1 MRKPVKYLGLAL
13 GAVVALLAAVV
24 LVFALSFDPNRYKDD
39 IERMARERTG
49 RTLKLQGELKLAFFP
64 SLGASVGRVTLSE
77 RGSNREFVTLQS
89 AHASVKL
96 MPLLYGQVIVD
107 AARVS
112 GLEAQ
117 IVRNKDGTYNFS
129 DLLEGKGEKPAAKP
143 ARERKDESAPVVFD
157 IAAVDIDRA
166 AAAYRDTNTGQEIS
180 LSDLKLHS
188 GRIAENAQGKI
199 EFATTAKLNQPP
211 LEVKIALQGSYGLK
225 PDSVAIDF
233 TAKLDQSNIKGKL
246 GMTRTAQPSYH
257 FDLDIDR
264 LDLERYLASSEK
276 KPQAAKQEAAQREEL
291 AKDAAVDL
299 SGLKGMNAQGQL
311 QVGALQVQGLKLSKL
326 KAQLKAA
333 GGRVEISPHSA
344 SLYEGELSGALSLD
358 GNANRIALKET
369 FSNVSVGPLLRDVA
383 HQDRLEGK
391 GNVALDV
398 TAAGA
403 TLNTMKRSLAGA
415 AKVHLRDGAIKG
427 IDIAELLRKAR
438 AAVGKQ
444 SGQAADGKESTG
456 FSELAAS
463 FAIRNGVAH
472 NDDLDIKS
480 PLLRLG
486 GSGDIDIGRS
496 TISYVV
502 KASVVATAKGQGG
515 SERDQ
520 LAGLTVP
527 VKLGGPLDAMTY
539 EVDYRAAA
547 GDLAKSKVGDKV
559 KERLKGLLRR

>member
-1 MRKPVKYLGLAL
+1 MKKPVKYVWLVL
-13 GAVVALLAAVV
+13 GAVVAFLAAAV
-24 LVFALSFDPNRYKDD
+24 LVFALSFDPNRYKDG

-64 SLGASVGRVTLSE
+64 SLGAGVGGVTLSE
-77 RGSNREFVTLQS
+77 RGSSREFVALQS

-96 MPLLYGQVIVD
+96 MPLLHGQVIVD
-107 AARVS
+107 AVRVS
-112 GLEAQ
+112 GLKAQ
-117 IVRNKDGTYNFS
+117 IVRNKDGTYNLS
-129 DLLEGKGEKPAAKP
+129 DLLEAKAEKPATMP
-143 ARERKDESAPVVFD
+143 AREKKDQSTPVVFD
-157 IAAVDIDRA
+157 IASVDIDRA
-166 AAAYRDTNTGQEIS
+166 AVAYRDTNTGQEIS
-180 LSDLKLHS
+180 LSELTLHT
-188 GRIAENAQGKI
+188 GRIAENAQGKV
-199 EFATTAKLNQPP
+199 EFATTVRRNQPP
-211 LEVKIALQGSYGLK
+211 LQSKIALRGSYSLQ
-225 PDSVAIDF
+225 PDSLGLEF
-233 TAKLDQSNIKGKL
+233 TAKLDQSDIKGKL
-246 GMTRTAQPSYH
+246 GLARAAQPSYQ
-257 FDLDIDR
+257 FELDIDR
-264 LDLERYLASSEK
+264 LDLDQYLGSSERK
-276 KPQAAKQEAAQREEL
+276 LQGAKHDEP

-299 SGLKGMNAQGQL
+299 SGLKGLNAQGEL
-311 QVGALQVQGLKLSKL
+311 RVGALQVQGLRLSRL

-333 GGRVEISPHSA
+333 GGRAEISPHSA
-344 SLYEGELSGALSLD
+344 SLYEGELSGALALD
-358 GNANRIALKET
+358 GNANRIALNET

-383 HQDRLEGK
+383 RQDRLEGK
-391 GNVALDV
+391 GNVALEL

-403 TLNTMKRSLAGA
+403 TLSTMKRSLAGA
-415 AKVHLRDGAIKG
+415 AKVRLRDGAIKG
-427 IDIAELLRKAR
+427 IDIAELLRKVR

-444 SGQAADGKESTG
+444 SAQAADGKESTG

-463 FAIRNGVAH
+463 FAIKNGVAH
-472 NDDLDIKS
+472 NEDLDIKS

-496 TISYVV
+496 TISYLV

-515 SERDQ
+515 KGLDQ